1 MSHVVIIGN
10 GAAGVSAALALR
22 AKQSSG
28 SITIISKESPY
39 FFSRPALMYIYM
51 GHMTVE
57 QTQPYESSFWK
68 AQNISLIQNEVVEV
82 DYTKQEL
89 KLQDNSVITYTEL
102 VLATGSASNFFGWP
116 GQEATGVQGFYSM
129 NDLKKMETHTK
140 DIQRAVVVGGGLIG
154 VEVAEMLLSRNIPV
168 TFLVREEL
176 FWSAVLPPE
185 ESKMIGRHIQEHHVD
200 LRLGSELQE
209 IVKDA
214 SGRVEKIITTEGE
227 EIACQFVGITVG
239 VHPNIDFVK
248 ESVLECERGI
258 LIDHQFKTSIPHV
271 YAVGDCAQFRGPLP
285 GRRPVEQVWYT
296 AKAHGETLGAILGG
310 GDCKYTPGIWFN
322 SAKFFDIEYQ
332 TYGMVLPK
340 PVNDEATFVWEDS
353 KEHRLM
359 RVTFKKEGEA
369 VTGFNFFGI
378 RARHEICEKWIA
390 EARTITY
397 VMEHLGAL
405 NFDPEFFIRFEES
418 VIECFNRSFGPVS
431 LTTPKGLQTPLW
443 KRLWNKKGVVV

>member
-10 GAAGVSAALALR
+10 GAAGISTAVSLR

-57 QTQPYESSFWK
+57 QTQPYESAFWK
-68 AQNISLIQNEVVEV
+68 EQNISLIQNEVTTV
-82 DYTKQEL
+82 DYTEQQL
-89 KLQDNSVITYTEL
+89 KLQDGSVIEYTEL

-116 GQEATGVQGFYSM
+116 GQDATGVQGFYSM
-129 NDLKKMETHTK
+129 DDLKKMETSTK
-140 DIQRAVVVGGGLIG
+140 GIQRAVVVGGGLIG

-176 FWSAVLPPE
+176 FWSAVLPSE
-185 ESKMIGRHIQEHHVD
+185 ESEMIGRHIQEHHVD
-200 LRLGSELQE
+200 LRLVSELQE
-209 IVKDA
+209 IVKDE
-214 SGRVEKIITTEGE
+214 SGRVEKIITTKGE
-227 EIACQFVGITVG
+227 EIDCQFVGITVG

-248 ESVLECERGI
+248 ETSLECDRGI
-258 LIDHQFKTSIPHV
+258 LIDHQFKTSQPHV
-271 YAVGDCAQFRGPLP
+271 YAVGDCAQFREPLP

-310 GDCKYTPGIWFN
+310 EDSKYTPGIWFN

-340 PVNDEATFVWEDS
+340 SPNDEETFVWEDS

-359 RVTFKKEGEA
+359 RVTFKKEGQA

-405 NFDPEFFIRFEES
+405 NFDPEFFARFEES
-418 VIECFNRSFGPVS
+418 VIQRFNQSFAPVTLITS
-431 LTTPKGLQTPLW
+431 KGLRTPLW
-443 KRLWNKKGVVV
+443 KRIWSKKGHAV